1 MNSRKIIK
9 DTLDS
14 IFYKGAYSNIELN
27 KRLSESDLNDKDKG
41 LVTEVVYGT
50 IKYKKTI
57 DYIISTLVADEK
69 KIDKRILNILRS
81 AIYQIKF
88 LDRVPDFAVVNESV
102 NLGKKISINS
112 SRFINGVLRN
122 FIRNKDSEIK
132 NNISDIEYLSIE
144 YSFEPWMVKLFVEQY
159 GRENSIKILSGLNST
174 PSVTVR
180 VNSLKSDYDDVF
192 DELNKQGYTVEE
204 GNICPE
210 AINIIRGKSIE
221 NNPLFIEGKITVQDE
236 SAMMVAPVLEL
247 NGELKVLDLCSAP
260 GGKTTHIAELLENKG
275 TVIGCDIYDHKLKLV
290 EENKNRLG
298 IENIQTKLLD
308 AAKYNSELRETAD
321 RILVDAPCS
330 GFGIIRKKPEIKWTK
345 SQKDLKDLVEI
356 QRNILKNA
364 WLYLKP
370 GGIMVY
376 STCTLNKKENEENIK
391 WIKENYKDVQ
401 FEKIFLGE
409 SDNLIYND
417 DGSVT
422 ILPNEFF
429 DGFYI
434 AKLRK
439 LSR

>member
-14 IFYKGAYSNIELN
+14 ILYNGAYSNIELN

-50 IKYKKTI
+50 IKYKKSI

-81 AIYQIKF
+81 AIYQIKY

-102 NLGKKISINS
+102 NLGKKISMNS

-122 FIRNKDSEIK
+122 FIRNKDAEIK
-132 NNISDIEYLSIE
+132 SNISDIEYLSVE
-144 YSFEPWMVKLFVEQY
+144 YSFEPWMVKLFLEQF
-159 GRENSIKILSGLNST
+159 GREKCVKILSGLNST

-180 VNSLKSDYDDVF
+180 VNSLKSDYDEVF
-192 DELNKQGYTVEE
+192 DELNEQGYTVEE

-221 NNPLFIEGKITVQDE
+221 NNPLFIQGKITVQDE
-236 SAMMVAPVLEL
+236 SAMLVAPLLEL
-247 NGELKVLDLCSAP
+247 NGDLKVLDLCSAP
-260 GGKTTHIAELLENKG
+260 GGKTTHIAELLDNKG

-290 EENKNRLG
+290 EENKDRLG

-308 AAKYNSELRETAD
+308 AAKYNSEFREIAD

-330 GFGIIRKKPEIKWTK
+330 GLGIIRKKPEIKWTK
-345 SQKDLKDLVEI
+345 SQKDLKDLVNI
-356 QRNILKNA
+356 QRDMLKNA

-370 GGIMVY
+370 DGIMVY

-401 FEKIFLGE
+401 IEKIYLGE
-409 SDNLIYND
+409 SDNVIYNE